1 MYVEHVCMYVEHA
14 SSKVVKIDERS
25 VTFEFFPR
33 QGSSKNFLNADVI
46 EES

>member
-25 VTFEFFPR
+25 VTFDFFLVSGL
-33 QGSSKNFLNADVI
+33 QFFFLNADVI

>member
-1 MYVEHVCMYVEHA
+1 MYVEHACMYVEHA
-14 SSKVVKIDERS
+14 SSKVVKIEERS

-33 QGSSKNFLNADVI
+33 QGSSKNCLNADVT